1 MKMNGTGEHIGKQ
14 NKLDYEK
21 QISHSFLYVELD
33 LKNKGISVNLGLFVS
48 QRISRSVERERKGS
62 GEGDYN

>member
-1 MKMNGTGEHIGKQ
+1 MNGTGEHIGKQ

-33 LKNKGISVNLGLFVS
+33 LKNKDMCVNQGL
-48 QRISRSVERERKGS
+48 
-62 GEGDYN
+62 